1 MALAVIPA
9 IIVSFVVVVAS
20 LGTYYI
26 YQAYRR
32 VRFAVHDVERTRH
45 IENVHHFQQQPI
57 ELHDLEAPRKQY
69 HSSQWYG
76 SEGVV
81 LAHVAPAAKPLPR
94 VPVVEYTGGEGLVSP
109 PDRVFLPPDEITD
122 SSKGRIKETD
132 DLQVR
137 EMHAEKQRNFKT
149 GGYGNSIVQ
158 TPGLLSPKPMR
169 TGTRKPKAE
178 PANTAYDSDQT
189 AASEIWNKIEKRE
202 LQPSRRKAAKKLQN
216 LPNTPVQEVL
226 RDPSEFENDSSQDID
241 PSSSTM
247 EWAKSKRPSTRQS
260 FDSIDTVVDD
270 NNANIERP
278 QSYVKRKQNIG
289 TGAIKPTQ
297 PLDRAAEARR
307 QIAEMKKQMA
317 ERQKQEEDER
327 LAEEQRQAEEQKQRA
342 AEEQKQA
349 EEKQRQDD
357 DYRAR
362 SLAQTTEYEDVE
374 SYDTKV
380 SGSRRPSINRKSNSS
395 IESKR
400 ERKSRERPFARSPKR
415 ANTFANDAPNS
426 VDNNVTTK
434 KFSSSTPSKGNARS
448 MSMNDQKRPDF
459 NASMPSIAE
468 GNRVED
474 IDDMHVDPFSDNPAR
489 RSFSSNRKSEVVS
502 SMYTVNNKDKALSNG
517 PPENPFASYKDRE
530 NPFTTAQRCSAASST
545 ESRGSSSQDPRRS
558 SNDSKCSSGSRQHPS
573 NPKRNNSKS
582 SARTRASVDS
592 QSSQQSITRRDK
604 PERKPS
610 IASRALSKLSRKSS
624 SLDKK
629 ARDSASSTQSWEG
642 EGLGL
647 RGGGRMLFEE
657 PEDISSSSEDEQGND
672 HGGRLKHEEKPKNSV
687 KMRGASGDK
696 MQRESAMETD
706 TDDESDTSGIE
717 HSDDEHSNEYSSDD
731 DGAVESEKHD
741 SEGEGEGS
749 DDRDTSEEEHSDSTV
764 SDADTSA
771 VATSEDESE
780 DDISDDE
787 HEQILKK
794 PIGVKT

>member
-1 MALAVIPA
+1 MALAVSPA
-9 IIVSFVVVVAS
+9 IMVSFVVVVAS

-26 YQAYRR
+26 YQTYRP
-32 VRFAVHDVERTRH
+32 VRFAVHDVERTHH
-45 IENVHHFQQQPI
+45 IENVHHIQQQPI
-57 ELHDLEAPRKQY
+57 ELRDLEAPRKQY

-76 SEGVV
+76 SEGLVP
-81 LAHVAPAAKPLPR
+81 AHVAPAAKPLPR
-94 VPVVEYTGGEGLVSP
+94 VPVVEYTRGEGLVSP
-109 PDRVFLPPDEITD
+109 PGRVFLPPDEITD

-189 AASEIWNKIEKRE
+189 AASEIWNKIEKGE

-241 PSSSTM
+241 PISSTM
-247 EWAKSKRPSTRQS
+247 EWAKTKRPSTRQS
-260 FDSIDTVVDD
+260 FDSIATVVDD
-270 NNANIERP
+270 NNANIEGP

-307 QIAEMKKQMA
+307 QIAERKKQMA
-317 ERQKQEEDER
+317 ERQKQEED
-327 LAEEQRQAEEQKQRA
+327 EQRQAEEQKQRA

-349 EEKQRQDD
+349 EENQRRDD
-357 DYRAR
+357 EYRAR
-362 SLAQTTEYEDVE
+362 SLAHATEDEDVE
-374 SYDTKV
+374 SYDAKG
-380 SGSRRPSINRKSNSS
+380 SGSRRLSNNRKSNAS

-415 ANTFANDAPNS
+415 AYTFANDAPNS
-426 VDNNVTTK
+426 VDSTVTAK
-434 KFSSSTPSKGNARS
+434 QFSSSSTSKGNARS
-448 MSMNDQKRPDF
+448 MSMNDSSRPDF

-474 IDDMHVDPFSDNPAR
+474 IDERHVDPFSDNPAR
-489 RSFSSNRKSEVVS
+489 RSYSSNKKLEAVS
-502 SMYTVNNKDKALSNG
+502 SMYTINNKDKAASNS
-517 PPENPFASYKDRE
+517 PPENPFASCKDRE

-558 SNDSKCSSGSRQHPS
+558 NASSNDSKCSLGSRRHPG
-573 NPKRNNSKS
+573 NPDRNNSKS

-610 IASRALSKLSRKSS
+610 IASRALSKWSRRSS

-647 RGGGRMLFEE
+647 RGGGRILVEE
-657 PEDISSSSEDEQGND
+657 SEDISSSSEDEQGDD

-687 KMRGASGDK
+687 KMCGASGDK
-696 MQRESAMETD
+696 MQSESAMETD
-706 TDDESDTSGIE
+706 TDDESDASEIE
-717 HSDDEHSNEYSSDD
+717 HSDDKHSDEHSSDD
-731 DGAVESEKHD
+731 DDHAVESEKND
-741 SEGEGEGS
+741 SEGEDKGS
-749 DDRDTSEEEHSDSTV
+749 DDGDASEEEHSDSVV
-764 SDADTSA
+764 SDAETSD